1 MIPILV
7 EPTIKDIMNQQLN
20 NCKNDKFLK
29 NSNIMNI
36 MLFGLIVGIIS
47 FILFI
52 KYKGKQNIIE
62 QKVKENKK
70 KHYILSK
77 LQTFQKLKAKEYTNI
92 PM

>member
-1 MIPILV
+1 MNPILV
-7 EPTIKDIMNQQLN
+7 ESTIKNIMNQQLN
-20 NCKNDKFLK
+20 NCKNDKFIK

-36 MLFGLIVGIIS
+36 MLFCLIGGLIS

-52 KYKGKQNIIE
+52 KYKGKQNITE
-62 QKVKENKK
+62 QKIKDNKK

-77 LQTFQKLKAKEYTNI
+77 IQTFQKLKAKEFTNI